1 MIKMKKSKI
10 LKIVLVLILLWL
22 CKPFTIVLLG
32 TDNWDKKSEARTDS
46 IVVLKVTPLLGKIR
60 MLSIPRDTYTE
71 IPCEDGKLDK
81 INHAYHFGAL
91 NKEGSE
97 KAKINAG
104 RKCSVKAIE
113 QLLQTKINYSFV
125 YGFMDVINITNILG
139 GVEVVANNTF
149 TQDGQSF
156 KKGESYNIQGDKAL
170 AYVRNRH
177 SDSAFKRDERQRA
190 VLAAIERKMLTPE
203 GVSKLPEIMIY
214 GKDNMSMNINPLR
227 AISMIVP
234 ILVTGSNFDTYELV
248 SDEWEGGKMLNGIYY
263 YVPDPNKLDIARS
276 AFKVYF

>member
-91 NKEGSE
+91 N
-97 KAKINAG
+97 
-104 RKCSVKAIE
+104 
-113 QLLQTKINYSFV
+113 
-125 YGFMDVINITNILG
+125 
-139 GVEVVANNTF
+139 
-149 TQDGQSF
+149 
-156 KKGESYNIQGDKAL
+156 
-170 AYVRNRH
+170 
-177 SDSAFKRDERQRA
+177 
-190 VLAAIERKMLTPE
+190 
-203 GVSKLPEIMIY
+203 
-214 GKDNMSMNINPLR
+214 
-227 AISMIVP
+227 
-234 ILVTGSNFDTYELV
+234 
-248 SDEWEGGKMLNGIYY
+248 
-263 YVPDPNKLDIARS
+263 
-276 AFKVYF
+276 

>member
-1 MIKMKKSKI
+1 MKKSKI

-190 VLAAIERKMLTPE
+190 VLAAIERKMLTPK
-203 GVSKLPEIMIY
+203 VFLSY
-214 GKDNMSMNINPLR
+214 LR
-227 AISMIVP
+227 
-234 ILVTGSNFDTYELV
+234 L
-248 SDEWEGGKMLNGIYY
+248 
-263 YVPDPNKLDIARS
+263 
-276 AFKVYF
+276 

>member
-1 MIKMKKSKI
+1 MKKSKT
-10 LKIVLVLILLWL
+10 LKIVLLLILLWL
-22 CKPFTIVLLG
+22 CKPFNLVLLG
-32 TDNWDKKSEARTDS
+32 TDNWNKKSEARTDS
-46 IVVLKVTPLLGKIR
+46 IVVLKVTPLLGQIK

-71 IPCEDGKLDK
+71 IPCEDNKMDK
-81 INHAYHFGAL
+81 INHAYHYGAIG
-91 NKEGSE
+91 KEGSE
-97 KAKINAG
+97 KDKINAG

-113 QLLQTKINYSFV
+113 KLLNTKINYSFV

-156 KKGESYNIQGDKAL
+156 KKGETYNIKGDQAL

-190 VLAAIERKMLTPE
+190 VLAAIERKMLTSK
-203 GVSKLPEIMIY
+203 GIAKLPEILLY
-214 GKDNMSMNINPLR
+214 AKENTSMNINPLR
-227 AISMIVP
+227 GFSMILP
-234 ILVTGSNFDTYELV
+234 IIITGSNFDTYELV
-248 SDEWEGGKMLNGIYY
+248 SDEWDGGKNIKGIYY
-263 YVPDPNKLDIARS
+263 YVPDPEKLDIAKK